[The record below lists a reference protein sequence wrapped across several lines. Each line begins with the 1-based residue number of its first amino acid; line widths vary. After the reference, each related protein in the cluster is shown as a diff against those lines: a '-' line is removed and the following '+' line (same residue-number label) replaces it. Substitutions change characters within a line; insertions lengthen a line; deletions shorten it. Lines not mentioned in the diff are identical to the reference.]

1 MHNTFSKLFEKD
13 RTSIVRHIN
22 NIYQTGELERNSTCA
37 IFAQVYLECNSYG
50 KA

>member
-1 MHNTFSKLFEKD
+1 MYNTFSKLFEKG

-22 NIYQTGELERNSTCA
+22 NIYQTSELERNSTCA
-37 IFAQVYLECNSYG
+37 IFAQVHIEGKSYV